1 MRRTLITS
9 MNMSQKHKV
18 VWSEGMFLRPQHFQQ
33 FERYIESLVA
43 QRTAAL
49 QGFYWGVSHL
59 ALDRDA
65 LAIGKL
71 VLTEAQGVLPDGTP
85 FGFAHPD
92 DAPGALDVPDSA
104 HDVRVMLALPRM
116 RPGATDV
123 QYEDEPD
130 SLARY
135 LVHETEVEDSGAIG
149 MEPALVQVGRLRLR
163 LMLETDMGDEWVGV
177 GVARV
182 IERRADNRVVLD
194 ERYVPASLS
203 CGAQPL
209 LLGFA
214 QELYGL
220 LQARSEV
227 LAARLSQPGRGGVSE
242 VADFMLLETV
252 NRYIGSLWHARQA
265 SWLHPERLFH
275 DWLMLACDLATYTSP
290 NRRPEVLPV
299 YEHDDLQATFGP
311 LMDELRRSLS
321 AVLEQHAL
329 QIPLQDRGQGVRVAQ
344 IPDLELLR
352 TAGFVL
358 AVHADMPSDTVR
370 ARFPAQV
377 KIGPVERIRDLVHL
391 QLPGVTVRA
400 MPVAPRQIP
409 YNAGHIYF
417 ELDKGGDFWKQL
429 ERTGALALH
438 LAGEFP
444 GLTLEFWAIRD

>member
-1 MRRTLITS
+1 MAEK
-9 MNMSQKHKV
+9 NKV
-18 VWSEGMFLRPQHFQQ
+18 IWSEGMFLRPQHFQQ
-33 FERYIESLVA
+33 FERYIENTLA

-49 QGFYWGVSHL
+49 HGFYWGFSHL
-59 ALDRDA
+59 AFDREA

-71 VLTEAQGVLPDGTP
+71 VVTEAQGVLPDGTT

-92 DAPGALDVPDSA
+92 DAPGALEVPA
-104 HDVRVMLALPRM
+104 TAQDVRVMLALPRV
-116 RPGATDV
+116 RPGATEV

-135 LVHETEVEDSGAIG
+135 LVRETEVEDSGAIG
-149 MEPALVQVGRLRLR
+149 MEPALLQVGRLRLR
-163 LMLETDMGDEWVGV
+163 LMLETDMGDEWVGI
-177 GVARV
+177 GVVRV

-194 ERYVPASLS
+194 ERYIPPSLS
-203 CGAQPL
+203 FGEQPL

-252 NRYIGSLWHARQA
+252 NRYIGALWHMRQA
-265 SWLHPERLFH
+265 GWLHPERLFH
-275 DWLMLACDLATYTSP
+275 DWLMLACDLATYTSAS
-290 NRRPEVLPV
+290 RRPEVLPV
-299 YEHDDLQATFGP
+299 YEHDDLQATFGA

-344 IPDLELLR
+344 IPDLDLLR

-400 MPVAPRQIP
+400 LPVAPRQIP
-409 YNAGHIYF
+409 YSAGHIYF

-444 GLTLEFWAIRD
+444 GLTMEFWAIRD

>member
-1 MRRTLITS
+1 MADK
-9 MNMSQKHKV
+9 NKV
-18 VWSEGMFLRPQHFQQ
+18 IWSEGMFLRPQHFQQ
-33 FERYIESLVA
+33 FERYLEGVVQ
-43 QRTAAL
+43 QRAAAL
-49 QGFYWGVSHL
+49 QGFSWGFSHL

-65 LAIGKL
+65 LAVGKL
-71 VLTEAQGVLPDGTP
+71 VLTEARGVLPDGTP
-85 FGFAHPD
+85 FDFSHPD
-92 DAPGALDVPDSA
+92 NAPAALDVPEQA
-104 HDVRVMLALPRM
+104 QDVRVMLALPRV
-116 RPGATDV
+116 RPGASDV
-123 QYEDEPD
+123 QYEDEAD

-135 LVHETEVEDSGAIG
+135 LVQEAEIEDSGSMG
-149 MEPALVQVGRLRLR
+149 LEPALLQLGRLRLR
-163 LMLETDMGDEWVGV
+163 LMLETDLGDEWLGLGV
-177 GVARV
+177 VRV

-194 ERYVPASLS
+194 DRYIAPWLAA
-203 CGAQPL
+203 GTHPL
-209 LLGFA
+209 LMGFV

-220 LQARSEV
+220 LNARSEA
-227 LAARLSQPGRGGVSE
+227 LALRLSQPGRGGVSE
-242 VADFMLLETV
+242 VSDFMLLETV
-252 NRYIGSLWHARQA
+252 NRYVGALWHARQTE
-265 SWLHPERLFH
+265 WQHPERLFH
-275 DWLMLACDLATYTSP
+275 DWLMLACDLSTYTAAS
-290 NRRPEVLPV
+290 RRPEVLPD
-299 YEHDDLQATFGP
+299 YEHDDLQATFGA

-370 ARFPAQV
+370 SRFPAQV

-400 MPVAPRQIP
+400 LPVAPRQIP
-409 YNAGHIYF
+409 YSAGHVYF

-444 GLTLEFWAIRD
+444 GLTMEFWALRD